1 MNLKGV
7 PSPYRGKRVSF
18 DNWFAFEAD
27 ARRGFFARLDFE
39 RLHRI
44 YSERFGAE
52 RVHILTFESLA
63 HEPGNFA
70 RTLSA
75 LIGVDQNEMS
85 HLIMAPAAKTRPS
98 GARVNYSALRGRLLP
113 NFAFSKF
120 PGGPAIRRALYK
132 FFERDAPLKVTLTPS
147 QRELLIDRFGVGNRL
162 LATKLC
168 LDLESLGYPW
178 PRDPVASPHPKLE
191 PHKVGS
197 VRLNL
202 AS

>member
-1 MNLKGV
+1 MHQSLVADRLHASLPHAHVLITIRNQFDLVASYWAAHGMHLKDV
-7 PSPYRGKRVSF
+7 PNPYRGKRVNF

-27 ARRGFFARLDFE
+27 ARRGFFVRLNFE

-63 HEPGNFA
+63 HEPVNFA

-98 GARVNYSALRGRLLP
+98 GARVNYSALRARILP
-113 NFAFSKF
+113 NFAFSKL
-120 PGGPAIRRALYK
+120 PGGSAIRRALYK
-132 FFERDAPLKVTLTPS
+132 FFERDAPLKVTS
-147 QRELLIDRFGVGNRL
+147 HAV
-162 LATKLC
+162 AT
-168 LDLESLGYPW
+168 
-178 PRDPVASPHPKLE
+178 RVAGRSIRGRQPIA
-191 PHKVGS
+191 GD
-197 VRLNL
+197 
-202 AS
+202 